1 MVYSYNRCSNS
12 SCNTYSNIHRELCGR
27 CGRVLSLPYQAGR
40 GSSALA
46 AAGLQ
51 QQHQGC
57 CTLHSVVPLPMLNNV
72 VHPCMQD
79 SVVPLPM
86 LDSVVHFC
94 MLDSVVHR
102 EHLCCTHRELC
113 GQWGQ

>member
-1 MVYSYNRCSNS
+1 MNCV
-12 SCNTYSNIHRELCGR
+12 EDVDLC
-27 CGRVLSLPYQAGR
+27 CPYPTKLDGALECR
-40 GSSALA
+40 SSALA